1 MRSLIFPLLCAGTV
15 GSGTIF
21 IRHLVRRMVRLD
33 TTRSACYNDQQNL

>member
-1 MRSLIFPLLCAGTV
+1 MRSLIFPLLFAGTV

-21 IRHLVRRMVRLD
+21 IRRLVRLD